1 MKIHCYC
8 FLTCLTIHVLWRH
21 VNFLSSICLALSL
34 LCRHIVIVFPHLVQK
49 THWYDFPKR
58 YTTIVFF
65 PHFYIFSDFVYTILF
80 HTYKFSQVFVTKT
93 LFIVS
98 CLLYFPS
105 MLKTLVF
112 LSCRTLP
119 DTKLTFSTCAT
130 IHLLWSNNDC
140 FPKRLTLSIHW
151 RKIIIVF
158 RNYLTFQLL
167 FRLCLHKGLTFHFF

>member
-105 MLKTLVF
+105 MLKTYWYSFRAGHSLTQSWLFPHVQPYIFCEVTMIAF
-112 LSCRTLP
+112 L
-119 DTKLTFSTCAT
+119 
-130 IHLLWSNNDC
+130 ND
-140 FPKRLTLSIHW
+140 
-151 RKIIIVF
+151 
-158 RNYLTFQLL
+158 
-167 FRLCLHKGLTFHFF
+167 